1 MSSIY
6 AKIHKSVIVLL
17 LFLLIRDE
25 HVIAL
30 FVLKWYAAYLQTVLI
45 DAVGVSVISYI
56 HTKLGYWQNRSLS
69 TRRGENTSES
79 WSSVWLAC
87 RNGESSRIFREEKD
101 WTTRPRSCWRIT
113 ARNESAWTT
122 RYRSCANETWALS
135 DAQTPHL
142 ASLGHSAGRVII
154 DPSSL
159 FVSKITVK
167 VMGFRLLQNGS
178 YLPG

>member
-1 MSSIY
+1 MPKYIKVS
-6 AKIHKSVIVLL
+6 
-17 LFLLIRDE
+17 LFFSCFC
-25 HVIAL
+25 L
-30 FVLKWYAAYLQTVLI
+30 FVTNMLSRCSCWNGMLLTCKRSWLTLLVL
-45 DAVGVSVISYI
+45 VWSYI